1 VSSNFRN
8 PLAADLDHI
17 LVHTR
22 GIWEPLRG
30 ENIFITGSTGFFGRW
45 LLESFAHVNDTLG
58 LKAKMVALSRSP
70 EAFANKAPHLC
81 ANPAISFVRGDVRT
95 FTAAEV
101 RSQLGPTP
109 PGKYK
114 FVIHA
119 ATEASAKLN
128 EEDPLLMIDTIVAG
142 TRATLNFAV
151 ESAARRFLL
160 TSSGAVYGPQPK
172 AMTHIPED
180 YAGAPDCSD
189 PNAAYGEGKRM
200 AELLCACFQ
209 KQHGLE
215 TLIARCFAFVGP
227 FLPLDAHFAIG
238 NFIRDGL
245 GGGPIQVNGDGTPY
259 RSYLYSAD
267 AVIWLWTILLK
278 GSPNRPFNVG
288 SEDARTIHALAEVVA
303 EVCGAG
309 KVAVK
314 KKPDPNLP
322 PSRYIPS
329 CQRAHEELGLRQRI
343 DLVDAIRR
351 TAAAAANKNGNG

>member
-1 VSSNFRN
+1 
-8 PLAADLDHI
+8 
-17 LVHTR
+17 
-22 GIWEPLRG
+22 
-30 ENIFITGSTGFFGRW
+30 
-45 LLESFAHVNDTLG
+45 VNDTLG
-58 LKAKMVALSRSP
+58 LEAKMLVLSRNP
-70 EAFANKAPHLC
+70 EAFAAKAPHLYK
-81 ANPAISFVRGDVRT
+81 NPAISFVKGDVRT

-101 RSQLGPTP
+101 HSQLRSTQPR
-109 PGKYK
+109 KFK

-151 ESAARRFLL
+151 ESAAQRFLL

-172 AMTHIPED
+172 EMTHIAED

-189 PNAAYGEGKRM
+189 PNAAYGEGKRL
-200 AELLCACFQ
+200 AELLCACFH

-238 NFIRDGL
+238 NFIRDSL
-245 GGGPIQVNGDGTPY
+245 GGGPIQVSGDGTPY

-267 AVIWLWTILLK
+267 AAIWLWTILLK
-278 GSPNRPFNVG
+278 ASPNRPFNVG
-288 SEDARTIHALAEVVA
+288 SEDARTIQALAEVVA
-303 EVCGAG
+303 EVCGVG
-309 KVAVK
+309 KVAIK
-314 KKPDPNLP
+314 KKADPNIP

-329 CQRAHEELGLRQRI
+329 CQRAHEELGLRQHI

-351 TAAAAANKNGNG
+351 TVAAAANKDVNG